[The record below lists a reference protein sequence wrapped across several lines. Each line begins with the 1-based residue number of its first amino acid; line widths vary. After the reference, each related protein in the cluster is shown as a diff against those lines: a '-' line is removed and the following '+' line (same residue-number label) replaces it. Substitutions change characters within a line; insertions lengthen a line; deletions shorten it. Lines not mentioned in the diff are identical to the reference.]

1 MAKEYTLLVL
11 LHIIIILQ
19 VCMCNHLF
27 SVCSRLVNITRY
39 KYILR
44 MVCRKCTYQNYIQI
58 ICYVEG
64 LWTPFIQCFI
74 LLLSVNLM
82 IKVILYWLSMIE
94 YCVLHTSIFIFILYG
109 GKAVRYQICPVH
121 HSSIVTEC
129 CLRLNVVLK
138 YFWAKLL
145 MRLLKCPSKPTQDTS
160 SIFTQC

>member
-1 MAKEYTLLVL
+1 MPKMHLSKLYSNNLLCERIMKAGRLRIQKSFLYSFVNWYNE
-11 LHIIIILQ
+11 IL
-19 VCMCNHLF
+19 VF
-27 SVCSRLVNITRY
+27 
-39 KYILR
+39 
-44 MVCRKCTYQNYIQI
+44 
-58 ICYVEG
+58 
-64 LWTPFIQCFI
+64 
-74 LLLSVNLM
+74 SVNLM

>member
-1 MAKEYTLLVL
+1 MPKMHLSKLYSNNLLCER
-11 LHIIIILQ
+11 I
-19 VCMCNHLF
+19 MKAG
-27 SVCSRLVNITRY
+27 RLRIQKSFLYSFVNF
-39 KYILR
+39 
-44 MVCRKCTYQNYIQI
+44 
-58 ICYVEG
+58 
-64 LWTPFIQCFI
+64 PFIQYFI
-74 LLLSVNLM
+74 LLFSVNLM
-82 IKVILYWLSMIE
+82 IKVVLYWLSMIE
-94 YCVLHTSIFIFILYG
+94 YCVLHKTIFIFSLYW

>member
-1 MAKEYTLLVL
+1 MPKMHLSKLYSSNLLCRR
-11 LHIIIILQ
+11 I
-19 VCMCNHLF
+19 MKAG
-27 SVCSRLVNITRY
+27 RLRIQKSFLYSFVNWDNST
-39 KYILR
+39 
-44 MVCRKCTYQNYIQI
+44 
-58 ICYVEG
+58 
-64 LWTPFIQCFI
+64 
-74 LLLSVNLM
+74 

>member
-1 MAKEYTLLVL
+1 MPKMHLSKLYSSNLLCRRIMKAGRL
-11 LHIIIILQ
+11 RIQ
-19 VCMCNHLF
+19 KSF
-27 SVCSRLVNITRY
+27 SYSFVNLDI
-39 KYILR
+39 
-44 MVCRKCTYQNYIQI
+44 
-58 ICYVEG
+58 
-64 LWTPFIQCFI
+64 PFIQYFI
-74 LLLSVNLM
+74 LLFSVNLM
-82 IKVILYWLSMIE
+82 IKVVLYWLSMIE

>member
-1 MAKEYTLLVL
+1 MPKMHLSKLYSNNLLCERIMKAGRLRIQKSFLYSFVNWY
-11 LHIIIILQ
+11 IEIL
-19 VCMCNHLF
+19 VF
-27 SVCSRLVNITRY
+27 
-39 KYILR
+39 
-44 MVCRKCTYQNYIQI
+44 
-58 ICYVEG
+58 
-64 LWTPFIQCFI
+64 
-74 LLLSVNLM
+74 SVNLM

>member
-1 MAKEYTLLVL
+1 MPKMHLSKLYSSNLLCRRIMKAGRLRIQKSFLYSFVNWY
-11 LHIIIILQ
+11 IEIL
-19 VCMCNHLF
+19 VF
-27 SVCSRLVNITRY
+27 
-39 KYILR
+39 
-44 MVCRKCTYQNYIQI
+44 
-58 ICYVEG
+58 
-64 LWTPFIQCFI
+64 
-74 LLLSVNLM
+74 SVNLM

>member
-1 MAKEYTLLVL
+1 MHLSKLYSSNLLCRRIMKAGRLRIQKSFLYSFVNWY
-11 LHIIIILQ
+11 IEIL
-19 VCMCNHLF
+19 VF
-27 SVCSRLVNITRY
+27 
-39 KYILR
+39 
-44 MVCRKCTYQNYIQI
+44 
-58 ICYVEG
+58 
-64 LWTPFIQCFI
+64 
-74 LLLSVNLM
+74 SVNLM

>member
-1 MAKEYTLLVL
+1 MPKMHLSKLYSNNLLCRRIMKAGRL
-11 LHIIIILQ
+11 RIQ
-19 VCMCNHLF
+19 KSF
-27 SVCSRLVNITRY
+27 SYSFVNWDIETSY
-39 KYILR
+39 
-44 MVCRKCTYQNYIQI
+44 
-58 ICYVEG
+58 
-64 LWTPFIQCFI
+64 FI
-74 LLLSVNLM
+74 LLYSVNLM

-94 YCVLHTSIFIFILYG
+94 YCVLRTSKFIFILYG

>member
-1 MAKEYTLLVL
+1 MPKMHLSKLYSNNLLCERIMKAGRLRIQKSFLYSFVNWYIEKFDDKGHFVL
-11 LHIIIILQ
+11 T
-19 VCMCNHLF
+19 F
-27 SVCSRLVNITRY
+27 Y
-39 KYILR
+39 DWILR
-44 MVCRKCTYQNYIQI
+44 TTYIDIHFY
-58 ICYVEG
+58 
-64 LWTPFIQCFI
+64 FI
-74 LLLSVNLM
+74 
-82 IKVILYWLSMIE
+82 W
-94 YCVLHTSIFIFILYG
+94 

>member
-1 MAKEYTLLVL
+1 MPKMHLSKLYSNNLLCER
-11 LHIIIILQ
+11 I
-19 VCMCNHLF
+19 MKAG
-27 SVCSRLVNITRY
+27 RLRIQKSFLYSFVNF
-39 KYILR
+39 
-44 MVCRKCTYQNYIQI
+44 
-58 ICYVEG
+58 
-64 LWTPFIQCFI
+64 PFIQYFI
-74 LLLSVNLM
+74 LLFSVNLM
-82 IKVILYWLSMIE
+82 IKVVLYWLSMIE
-94 YCVLHTSIFIFILYG
+94 YCVLHTSIFIFILYW

>member
-1 MAKEYTLLVL
+1 MPKMHLSKLYSNNLLCERIMKAGRL
-11 LHIIIILQ
+11 RIQKSFLY
-19 VCMCNHLF
+19 
-27 SVCSRLVNITRY
+27 SVVN
-39 KYILR
+39 
-44 MVCRKCTYQNYIQI
+44 
-58 ICYVEG
+58 
-64 LWTPFIQCFI
+64 WDTPFIQCFI

-94 YCVLHTSIFIFILYG
+94 YCVLHTSTSIFILYG